1 MTEFQSLEERAE
13 IVRYIGTDHFFWAN
27 VKLFVRTVLQLEFY
41 KGVPEVYDLHGH
53 PIQKVEVG
61 GYVVSKI
68 QKQDKVIYEVDDGTG
83 VIPCVLWLKQGR
95 ETKFA
100 ILGDYVFVQGRVG
113 EFWDRRQLTIN
124 GLEINNDKN
133 AEAKHWLEVLWL
145 NKEVYR

>member
-1 MTEFQSLEERAE
+1 MSHTGQEERAE

-68 QKQDKVIYEVDDGTG
+68 QKQDKVIYEGMYVDTYNFAKVQVQVDDGTG
-83 VIPCVLWLKQGR
+83 VIPCVLWLKQGYY
-95 ETKFA
+95 
-100 ILGDYVFVQGRVG
+100 L
-113 EFWDRRQLTIN
+113 
-124 GLEINNDKN
+124 
-133 AEAKHWLEVLWL
+133 
-145 NKEVYR
+145 